1 MEAKS
6 WVRSLASMHG
16 RPFIKRGWWAPAGR
30 KSCYRHLLHST
41 GWIGITGNF
50 YSHLNS
56 LRRGQNFH
64 GLRQHG
70 PGPWTYRTQV
80 RHLFRKDVS
89 TSPRRWLFGRGP
101 QGIAAGDP
109 PWYAGADRDR
119 CRPPHS
125 SSPASANPNKPRCRQ
140 PCVWGFERVLFFR
153 EMLLCWNVS
162 NQLKLNNLP
171 WVNLQWRENL
181 NVRRERGLP
190 PPLF

>member
-1 MEAKS
+1 MAGP
-6 WVRSLASMHG
+6 SLSEGGGPRLAEN
-16 RPFIKRGWWAPAGR
+16 RVTDTYCTAQDELA
-30 KSCYRHLLHST
+30 LLAIST
-41 GWIGITGNF
+41 HTWTHWDKDKTSTAF
-50 YSHLNS
+50 DSTS
-56 LRRGQNFH
+56 LGPELIA
-64 GLRQHG
+64 LRFG
-70 PGPWTYRTQV
+70 TS
-80 RHLFRKDVS
+80 FRKDVS

-140 PCVWGFERVLFFR
+140 PCVWGFKRVLFFR
-153 EMLLCWNVS
+153 EMLLCWNAS